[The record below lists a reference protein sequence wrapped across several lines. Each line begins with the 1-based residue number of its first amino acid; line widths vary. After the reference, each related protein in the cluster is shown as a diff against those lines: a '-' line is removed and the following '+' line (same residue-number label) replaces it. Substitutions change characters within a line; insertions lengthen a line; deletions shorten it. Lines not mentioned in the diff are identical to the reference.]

1 MITLHQASIPSCLR
15 ALASLAHVLAKG
27 EAQCAARSIDP
38 ATLLQA
44 RLHPEM
50 FPLVRQVQ
58 IACDTAIRLGAR
70 LVGMAPPSTPD
81 TEANFAELQHRI
93 AQVVAFLEALQP
105 EQFEGGETR
114 ALEIPFGKA
123 PLHLSGLGYLQGF
136 AIPTLYFHVV
146 TAYAILR
153 HNGVDIGKR
162 DYLGDLTA

>member
-1 MITLHQASIPSCLR
+1 MITLHQASIPPTLR
-15 ALASLAHVLAKG
+15 ALASLAHVLTKG
-27 EAQCAARSIDP
+27 EAHCREQSIDP

-70 LVGMAPPSTPD
+70 LVGLAPPSTPD
-81 TEANFAELQHRI
+81 TEASFAELQHRI
-93 AQVVAFLEALQP
+93 AQAEAFLQALRP
-105 EQFEGGETR
+105 EQFEGGETL

-136 AIPTLYFHVV
+136 ALPTLHFHAV

-153 HNGVDIGKR
+153 HNGVGIGKR

>member
-1 MITLHQASIPSCLR
+1 MITLYQASIPPCLR
-15 ALASLAHVLAKG
+15 ALTSLAHVLAKG
-27 EAQCAARSIDP
+27 EAHCRARSIDP
-38 ATLLQA
+38 AMLLQA

-50 FPLVRQVQ
+50 FPLARQVQ

-70 LVGMAPPSTPD
+70 LVGLAPPSTPD
-81 TEANFAELQHRI
+81 TEASFAELQHRVG
-93 AQVVAFLEALQP
+93 QVVAFLEALRP

-123 PLHLSGLGYLQGF
+123 PLHLSGLVYLQGF
-136 AIPTLYFHVV
+136 ALPTLHFHAV

-153 HNGVDIGKR
+153 HHGVEIGKR